1 MIRAYPTMSEF
12 SNHKTEMFNVTISVT
27 LDKTIRVRAI
37 DKEEALQLATNRTL
51 NKTKAYR
58 RSGHDVFSVEA
69 EIAYK

>member
-1 MIRAYPTMSEF
+1 MDAYPTMSEF

-69 EIAYK
+69 EILDK

>member
-1 MIRAYPTMSEF
+1 MIRAYPTISEF
-12 SNHKTEMFNVTISVT
+12 GIHKTEMFNVTISVT

-58 RSGHDVFSVEA
+58 RSWHDIFSVEA
-69 EIAYK
+69 EIK

>member
-1 MIRAYPTMSEF
+1 MIDAYPTVSEF
-12 SNHKTEMFNVTISVT
+12 GLHKTELFNVTISVT

-58 RSGHDVFSVEA
+58 RSGHDIFSVEA
-69 EIAYK
+69 EIADK

>member
-1 MIRAYPTMSEF
+1 MIHAYPTVSEF
-12 SNHKTEMFNVTISVT
+12 GNHKTELFNVTISVT

-58 RSGHDVFSVEA
+58 RSGHDIFSVEA
-69 EIAYK
+69 EIADK

>member
-1 MIRAYPTMSEF
+1 MIDAYPTVSEF
-12 SNHKTEMFNVTISVT
+12 GLHKTELFNVTVSVT

-58 RSGHDVFSVEA
+58 RSGHDIFSVEA
-69 EIAYK
+69 EIADK

>member
-1 MIRAYPTMSEF
+1 MINPYPTVSEF
-12 SNHKTEMFNVTISVT
+12 GLHKTELFNVTISVT

-58 RSGHDVFSVEA
+58 RSGHDIFSVEA
-69 EIAYK
+69 EIADK

>member
-1 MIRAYPTMSEF
+1 MIRAYPTISEF
-12 SNHKTEMFNVTISVT
+12 GIHKTEMFNVTISVT

-58 RSGHDVFSVEA
+58 RSGHDIFSVEA
-69 EIAYK
+69 EIADK

>member
-1 MIRAYPTMSEF
+1 MIRAYPTISEF
-12 SNHKTEMFNVTISVT
+12 GIHKTEMFNVTISVT
-27 LDKTIRVRAI
+27 LDKPIRVRAI

>member
-1 MIRAYPTMSEF
+1 MIHAYPTMSEF

-58 RSGHDVFSVEA
+58 RSGHDIFSVEA
-69 EIAYK
+69 EIADK

>member
-1 MIRAYPTMSEF
+1 MINAYPTMSEF

-58 RSGHDVFSVEA
+58 RSGHDIFSVEA
-69 EIAYK
+69 EIADK

>member
-1 MIRAYPTMSEF
+1 MINAYPTVSEF
-12 SNHKTEMFNVTISVT
+12 GLHKTELFNVTISVT

-58 RSGHDVFSVEA
+58 RSGHDIFSVEA
-69 EIAYK
+69 EIADK

>member
-1 MIRAYPTMSEF
+1 MIYAYPTISEF
-12 SNHKTEMFNVTISVT
+12 GIHKTEMFNVTISVT

-58 RSGHDVFSVEA
+58 RSGHDIFSVEA
-69 EIAYK
+69 EIADK

>member
-1 MIRAYPTMSEF
+1 MIHAYPTMSEF
-12 SNHKTEMFNVTISVT
+12 SNHKTELFNVTISVT

-58 RSGHDVFSVEA
+58 RSGHDIFSVEA
-69 EIAYK
+69 EIADK

>member
-1 MIRAYPTMSEF
+1 MINAYPTITEYST
-12 SNHKTEMFNVTISVT
+12 HKTELFNVTISVT

-58 RSGHDVFSVEA
+58 RSGHDIFSVEA
-69 EIAYK
+69 EIADK

>member
-1 MIRAYPTMSEF
+1 MIHAYPTMSEF
-12 SNHKTEMFNVTISVT
+12 SNPKTEMFDVTISVT

-58 RSGHDVFSVEA
+58 RSGHDVYSVEA
-69 EIAYK
+69 EIADK

>member
-1 MIRAYPTMSEF
+1 MIDAYPTVSEF
-12 SNHKTEMFNVTISVT
+12 GLHKTELFNVTVSVT

-58 RSGHDVFSVEA
+58 RSGHDIFSVEA
-69 EIAYK
+69 EITDK

>member
-12 SNHKTEMFNVTISVT
+12 SNHKTEMFDVTISVT

-58 RSGHDVFSVEA
+58 RSGHDIFSVEA
-69 EIAYK
+69 EIADK

>member
-1 MIRAYPTMSEF
+1 MIRAYPTISEF
-12 SNHKTEMFNVTISVT
+12 GIHKTEMFNVTISVT

-69 EIAYK
+69 EIADK